1 MSTPADAVRQNRAG
15 LRDIVSVGKKNGKYP
30 MADLS
35 VDTLFDAAVRIQL
48 LERSIVISF
57 DADNTIRIKFPI
69 TRRFAE
75 FLGIPHY
82 LVLRSFALM
91 EQEDLVTKAE
101 RAGIVTTGK
110 GSRKM
115 IGLMRENYR
124 KETDGILGAEVFEE
138 LHNRTR

>member
-1 MSTPADAVRQNRAG
+1 
-15 LRDIVSVGKKNGKYP
+15 

-35 VDTLFDAAVRIQL
+35 VDDLFDAAVRIQL

-57 DADNTIRIKFPI
+57 DAENTIRIKFPI

-75 FLGIPHY
+75 FLTIPHY
-82 LVLRSFALM
+82 LILRSFALM

-101 RAGIVTTGK
+101 RAGIVTTQK

-124 KETDGILGAEVFEE
+124 KETDGILGAEIFED
-138 LHNRTR
+138 LYTRTR